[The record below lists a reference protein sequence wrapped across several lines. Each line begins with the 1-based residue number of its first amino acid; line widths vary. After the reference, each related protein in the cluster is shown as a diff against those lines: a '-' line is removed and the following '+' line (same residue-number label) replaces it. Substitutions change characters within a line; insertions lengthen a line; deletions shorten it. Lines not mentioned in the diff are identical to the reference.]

1 MSDISLHCSGC
12 GRDNLFSEYTLPEH
26 MVCSECGN
34 LLSTK
39 RKSAAQELR
48 MHRLQNGDK
57 MSLQGTPV
65 VETHAREG
73 YEPVVVRKPA
83 LRLPSAP
90 SALVG
95 GAIFLL
101 LGGAMVGAQ
110 YLGQTNAA
118 IMDFYLVSRYVVL
131 AVGCLLV
138 IIEAFFNSQ
147 VQGFLVLLLPPY
159 LLWYVLTSME
169 SFWRQAVF
177 FAVLLMLGMEMYFM
191 RDQALVSYANTAANS
206 AVEWVGSQ
214 IQRAGDAPLP
224 SL

>member
-1 MSDISLHCSGC
+1 MADITLHCAGC
-12 GRDNLFSEYTLPEH
+12 GRDNQFSEYTLPEH
-26 MVCSECGN
+26 LLCAGCGN
-34 LLSTK
+34 LLRTD
-39 RKSAAQELR
+39 RKSTAHELR
-48 MHRLQNGDK
+48 LHRIQKGEKL
-57 MSLQGTPV
+57 SLQGTPV
-65 VETHAREG
+65 VETRIQEG
-73 YEPVVVRKPA
+73 REPVVVRKPA

-95 GAIFLL
+95 AVIFLL
-101 LGGAMVGAQ
+101 LGGTMVGAQ
-110 YLGQTNAA
+110 FLGQTHPA
-118 IMDFYLVSRYVVL
+118 IMDLYLVARYVVL

-159 LLWYVLTSME
+159 LLWYVLTCME

-191 RDQALVSYANTAANS
+191 RDQALITHTQAAVNDGI
-206 AVEWVGSQ
+206 EWMGGQ
-214 IQRAGDAPLP
+214 IKRAGDAPLP